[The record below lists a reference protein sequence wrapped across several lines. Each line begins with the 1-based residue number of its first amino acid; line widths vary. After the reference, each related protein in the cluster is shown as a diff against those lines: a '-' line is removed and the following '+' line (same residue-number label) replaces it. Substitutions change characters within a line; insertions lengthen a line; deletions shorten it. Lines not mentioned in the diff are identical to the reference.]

1 MERAELIVS
10 HAGAGSIVEA
20 LRLRKKLVVV
30 VNTALMDNHQLELA
44 EALAD
49 RDHVVATTCENL
61 AHDLAEADLEGLR
74 VYPEPDP
81 NLIPQLLDSVV
92 FGDAWEAAQD
102 REGASH

>member
-74 VYPEPDP
+74 
-81 NLIPQLLDSVV
+81 
-92 FGDAWEAAQD
+92 
-102 REGASH
+102 